1 MRDHCTEQELWAHH
15 ILDAVR
21 CGIPV
26 APDAVTR
33 ALWILG
39 DLEVVNG

>member
-1 MRDHCTEQELWAHH
+1 MRDRCTAQQLWAHH

-21 CGIPV
+21 AGVPV
-26 APDAVTR
+26 FDGAINR

-39 DLEVVNG
+39 DIEVAR

>member
-1 MRDHCTEQELWAHH
+1 MRDHCTEQQLWAHH

-21 CGIPV
+21 AGVPV
-26 APDAVTR
+26 LGEAINR

-39 DLEVVNG
+39 EIEVAQ

>member
-1 MRDHCTEQELWAHH
+1 MRDKCNDDQLWAHH

-21 CGIPV
+21 VGMPV
-26 APDAVTR
+26 TDGQIKR

-39 DLEVVNG
+39 DVI